1 MSLGEKQARFGTA
14 ILCRMDVER
23 VRAFC
28 LGLPHAVE
36 TRQWGDGLLF
46 WVGDQ
51 AIGGK
56 MFALVRMEAG
66 GRVIS
71 YPTDPEHFAELVE
84 QEGIIPAP
92 YLARL
97 YWVSA
102 EHWGVMRNSVWEDEL
117 RAAHAL
123 KFAGLPAK
131 TKAVLALPAAERKR
145 VIAARKKLLAE
156 REAAK
161 RAKVKP

>member
-1 MSLGEKQARFGTA
+1 
-14 ILCRMDVER
+14 MDVER
-23 VRAFC
+23 LRAFC
-28 LGLPHAVE
+28 LGLPHVVE

-56 MFALVRMEAG
+56 MFALVRLEAG
-66 GRVIS
+66 AGRVIS

-102 EHWGVMRNSVWEDEL
+102 EHWGVMRNAVWEEEL
-117 RAAHAL
+117 RAAHEL
-123 KFAGLPAK
+123 KFASLPAK
-131 TKAVLALPAAERKR
+131 TKAVLALPVGERKR
-145 VIAARKKLLAE
+145 VIAARKKVLAE

-161 RAKVKP
+161 KAKVKK